1 MLKNLIFVQITATYQ
16 KSDLED
22 AFVETVIH
30 GFNSGSLVVVFE
42 VLFDES
48 LTDDDTDTISTARNI
63 FLEEVG
69 ADDGEFRGAT
79 IDVTSATFEALTTT
93 ETTTAST
100 TKPCECSKE
109 YVPVC
114 GTNGRTYS
122 NVCEARCGRQGVSC
136 QARHSHRH
144 EQQPCM
150 CHHMLLKLAVKSADG
165 SCQPGSF
172 RLLPLGLVYGSEVV
186 HTFPS
191 QFE

>member
-1 MLKNLIFVQITATYQ
+1 MQITATYQ

-144 EQQPCM
+144 EQQPYGTQIGLAKCGP
-150 CHHMLLKLAVKSADG
+150 LLNSDPYNKPRGKL
-165 SCQPGSF
+165 
-172 RLLPLGLVYGSEVV
+172 LGR
-186 HTFPS
+186 HDPS
-191 QFE
+191 HLHLSQTV